1 MFKLKS
7 DADKKDQNNSAS
19 HRPLRLVDEIYS
31 QVLEGNLTDVEHA
44 GQTYP
49 AGAVCEGKVLIC
61 ETRQLVCIT
70 STMNKNHIH

>member
-1 MFKLKS
+1 MSK
-7 DADKKDQNNSAS
+7 A
-19 HRPLRLVDEIYS
+19 LRLAHKSVVLKERLAHKS
-31 QVLEGNLTDVEHA
+31 VVLEENLTDVEHP

-70 STMNKNHIH
+70 STMNKKYIYITYKIQY